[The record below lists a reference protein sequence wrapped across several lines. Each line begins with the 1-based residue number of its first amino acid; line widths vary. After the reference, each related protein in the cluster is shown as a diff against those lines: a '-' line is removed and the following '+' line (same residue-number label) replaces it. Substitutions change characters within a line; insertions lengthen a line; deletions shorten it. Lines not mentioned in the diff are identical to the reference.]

1 VSYPKSM
8 YKGTY
13 TPSEILADHRIVRTE
28 KEERVARKEGYKD
41 GHEFFYKPPIVES
54 E

>member
-1 VSYPKSM
+1 M

-13 TPSEILADHRIVRTE
+13 TTEKILADHRIVNDE
-28 KEERVARKEGYKD
+28 KEERRARKEGYKD
-41 GHEFFYKPPIVES
+41 GHEFFYKPPVPDS